1 MRTTCPAFSLS
12 EKEGLLTLFDSAVP
26 PPMSWHTSLLCF
38 LTDIPGQ
45 SRVAFFKV
53 LAFVSQPPFCPFLPE
68 SSK

>member
-38 LTDIPGQ
+38 LTDIPRQ

-53 LAFVSQPPFCPFLPE
+53 LAFVS
-68 SSK
+68 